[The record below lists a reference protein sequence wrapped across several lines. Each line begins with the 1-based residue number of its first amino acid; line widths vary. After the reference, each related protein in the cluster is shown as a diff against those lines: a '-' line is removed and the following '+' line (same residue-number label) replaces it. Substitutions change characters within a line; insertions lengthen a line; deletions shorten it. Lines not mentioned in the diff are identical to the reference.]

1 MTSGKRRAASPEGIR
16 ITTVGLW
23 YVLLTVM
30 VAIASTNTGNNAL
43 YSVLAVMFA
52 VLILSG
58 LLSRQNVRGLAVE
71 LTAPDEVFANRP
83 FDVRFSLHSRG
94 LLLPRWLL
102 LLRLG
107 REAGGPRA
115 APAGGPSPAGG
126 RRTSRVDMRHSP
138 EGSSTGYGSARP
150 LLVPYLPRRGRS
162 SGRIEAMVPRR
173 GPYSFPHAHVSSL
186 FPFGFFRK
194 GVRYRT
200 EASVLVFPEIFP
212 AAGSTLDQAEAPGDD
227 PTRRAGWGH
236 ALFSLRSFRRG
247 DDPRGIHWKQTAR
260 TGEIVYMEREAEQ
273 VRRLSILFDNGVGKL
288 DDGSRRDRFE
298 RLVSEAATAAV
309 AHLARGYE
317 IELVT
322 RDRVLAF
329 AAGPR
334 QRIAALELLAVV
346 EPAPRRR
353 EPLAGSDA
361 RAPQLRIHLDPE
373 ERPEPLVPAAAPA
386 RAAAAAAAAA
396 ASPWRRRPR
405 R

>member
-1 MTSGKRRAASPEGIR
+1 MPSGRRAASPEGIR

-58 LLSRQNVRGLAVE
+58 LLSRQNVRGLAIE
-71 LTAPDEVFANRP
+71 LTVPDEVFANRP
-83 FDVRFSLHSRG
+83 FDVRFTLRSSG
-94 LLLPRWLL
+94 LVLPRWLL

-107 REAGGPRA
+107 REAA
-115 APAGGPSPAGG
+115 
-126 RRTSRVDMRHSP
+126 VK
-138 EGSSTGYGSARP
+138 P

-162 SGRIEAMVPRR
+162 SGRIDAMVPRR
-173 GPYSFPHAHVSSL
+173 GPFRFPHAHVSSL

-200 EASVLVFPEIFP
+200 DAMVLVFPEIFP
-212 AAGSTLDQAEAPGDD
+212 AAGRTADQSEGAGDN
-227 PTRRAGWGH
+227 PSRRAGWGH
-236 ALFSLRSFRRG
+236 ALFSLRTFRRG

-309 AHLARGYE
+309 DHLARGYE
-317 IELVT
+317 IEVVT
-322 RDRVLAF
+322 RDQVLGF

-334 QRIAALELLAVV
+334 QRLAALELLATI

-353 EPLAGSDA
+353 EPLAGSDP
-361 RAPQLRIHLDPE
+361 RAPQLRIHLDPAD
-373 ERPEPLVPAAAPA
+373 RPAAPELVAAPA
-386 RAAAAAAAAA
+386 PAAGPAAAAAARAAA
-396 ASPWRRRPR
+396 GARIEGGARAAAGGPADVRGPAAGPVSRPSRRRPGG
-405 R
+405 